1 MRAAARSL
9 EVSAKYPL
17 RLHVEDSMGSS
28 PNPEDPRLHATGME
42 DSSRPSDEIDED
54 AVLVDAFLDAR
65 AADDAAAVESAFRML
80 IVRHQDRIHKLVSGY
95 TKDPLEAEDVTQ
107 EVFVK
112 VFNKLGGFQ
121 RESAF
126 FTWLYRIA
134 VNTAI
139 DWTSKRK
146 RRPVHLSDDLS
157 TLEGSCSDADTRQPE
172 APDAS
177 LLLEERARVTREI
190 LEELSPQYK
199 AVLVLREF
207 EDLSYLEIAE
217 TLECSLGTV
226 ESRLFRAR
234 AQFRGILER
243 RHPELLQ

>member
-1 MRAAARSL
+1 MVTTPSPDDSRMRSVD
-9 EVSAKYPL
+9 EM
-17 RLHVEDSMGSS
+17 ENESS
-28 PNPEDPRLHATGME
+28 SGPEEGV
-42 DSSRPSDEIDED
+42 DED
-54 AVLVDAFLDAR
+54 RILVDTFLRAR
-65 AADDAAAVESAFRML
+65 ERHDAAAAESAFRML
-80 IVRHQDRIHKLVSGY
+80 TVRHQDRIHKLVAGY
-95 TKDPLEAEDVTQ
+95 TKDALEAEDVTQ

-112 VFNKLGGFQ
+112 VFSKLEGFQ
-121 RESAF
+121 GDSAF

-139 DWTSKRK
+139 DWTSKKK
-146 RRPVHLSDDLS
+146 RRPVHLSDDLT
-157 TLEGSCSDADTRQPE
+157 TLEGSASSAETRTPE

-177 LLLEERARVTREI
+177 MLLEERARVTREI

-207 EDLSYLEIAE
+207 EDLSYLAIAE
-217 TLECSLGTV
+217 TLSCSLGTV

-243 RHPELLQ
+243 RHPEFLQ